1 MQLNGLIVIIP
12 FAAAA
17 FVATNIDN
25 LALLVLLLLR
35 YRRHRAVVSVAYL
48 VCLFLLGLISFLTS
62 LLAGTVPVHYVGLL
76 GLVPL
81 SIGAIG
87 IFRLV
92 RGPVV
97 EDETGQEKTM
107 NATSVFIVALSAQL
121 GNGADTVLTFGALFA
136 DSLRA
141 ASYLIMFTMAAM
153 AVLFLGLANYFVKQ
167 PVLGELIQRHA
178 NRLTPFVLI
187 FVGLY
192 ILANTGTDTLP
203 G

>member
-1 MQLNGLIVIIP
+1 MTVG
-12 FAAAA
+12 
-17 FVATNIDN
+17 
-25 LALLVLLLLR
+25 
-35 YRRHRAVVSVAYL
+35 VAYL
-48 VCLFLLGLISFLTS
+48 VCLFLLGLVSFLTS

-76 GLVPL
+76 GLVPI
-81 SIGAIG
+81 SIGAVG
-87 IFRLV
+87 IWRLA
-92 RGPVV
+92 RGPVI

-107 NATSVFIVALSAQL
+107 NATSVFIVASSAQL

-167 PVLGELIQRHA
+167 PVLSELIQRHA
-178 NRLTPFVLI
+178 HRLTPFVLI

-192 ILANTGTDTLP
+192 ILANTATDTLP